1 MAIANGSP
9 HMIHLKKES
18 DDVNNLTV
26 NLNLWTHEIVAPS
39 DPEIIESII
48 DYSNLS
54 ETVQLDSEWIQS
66 KQAAYKM
73 LKVVQRGIEGFSKN
87 VSLNIFGN
95 PLIQVGDIVNL
106 SYSLN
111 GIVSQRY
118 LVHSVDHEFSQGLST
133 SLNLKRIQE

>member
-9 HMIHLKKES
+9 HMVYLKKDS
-18 DDVNNLTV
+18 DDVNKATV
-26 NLNLWTHEIVAPS
+26 FLNLFTQEIIAPS

-54 ETVQLDSEWIQS
+54 ETVQVDSEWIQS

-87 VSLNIFGN
+87 VSLSIFGN
-95 PLIQVGDIVNL
+95 PLIQVGDTVTL

-111 GIVSQRY
+111 GIVGQRY
-118 LVHSVDHEFSQGLST
+118 LVHSVSHSFSQGLST